1 MSLYRIILNILTMNK
16 KFISVKQP
24 IRIRE
29 AFDLESLVLIV
40 GHLLGIF
47 QLLFLS
53 RSSLLKENHSVI

>member
-1 MSLYRIILNILTMNK
+1 MNK
-16 KFISVKQP
+16 KFISVKP